1 MDLEHVLYESDGPLA
16 TITLN
21 RPERLNAIT
30 GQTMAEIGEALAR
43 LQADDAVRIAI
54 VTGAGRGFCA
64 GGDRKETAARLARG
78 EEFGQGAGK
87 GPAPRS
93 EAKPSEA
100 NRYGRGGHA
109 PRPFY
114 RAQFLFTTLDKPLI
128 AAVNGPA
135 VGGGLD
141 LALWCDVRIASERAR
156 FGELYIDRGLVPDMG
171 GLYLLPRVVGYAKAA
186 ELLLTGEILDAA
198 EALRIGLV
206 NHVVPHEQLMQR
218 AREMALKIASKPA
231 GGVRATKRAL
241 ARLLAP
247 DWEREGDYH
256 EALQAQLL
264 HGSDFREAD
273 RAFVEKRA
281 PDFRGD

>member
-1 MDLEHVLYESDGPLA
+1 MELEHVLYETDGPLA
-16 TITLN
+16 VLTLN
-21 RPERLNAIT
+21 RPDRLNAIT

-43 LQADDAVRIAI
+43 IQADDAVRVGII
-54 VTGAGRGFCA
+54 TGAGRGFCA

-78 EEFGQGAGK
+78 EAFAH
-87 GPAPRS
+87 
-93 EAKPSEA
+93 
-100 NRYGRGGHA
+100 GRGGHV

-114 RAQFLFTTLDKPLI
+114 RAQFLFTTLDKPMI

-141 LALWCDVRIASERAR
+141 LALWCDVRLASERAR

-171 GLYLLPRVVGYAKAA
+171 GLYLLPRLVGYAKAA

-206 NHVVPHEQLMQR
+206 NHVVPHEELMER
-218 AREMALKIASKPA
+218 ARAMAAKIASKPA

-247 DWEREGDYH
+247 DWERDGDYH

-281 PDFRGD
+281 PEFSGD

>member
-1 MDLEHVLYESDGPLA
+1 MDLEHVLYETEGPLA

-43 LQADDAVRIAI
+43 LQADDVVRVGI

-78 EEFGQGAGK
+78 EEFTQGMGK
-87 GPAPRS
+87 GPMPRS

-100 NRYGRGGHA
+100 RQHGRGGHV

-135 VGGGLD
+135 VGGGMD
-141 LALWCDVRIASERAR
+141 LALWCDVRIASEHAR

-171 GLYLLPRVVGYAKAA
+171 GLYLLPRIVGYAKAA
-186 ELLLTGEILDAA
+186 ELLLTGEILDAV

-256 EALQAQLL
+256 EALQAQLI
-264 HGSDFREAD
+264 HSSDFREAD